1 MDVDHA
7 AISPETEHVATNV
20 IGAAITVHRVLGPG
34 FLERIYQEAV
44 CIELHARGIAF
55 ERERAIVVRYRD
67 VPIPGQ
73 RIDLVVAEC
82 VVVELKAV
90 VRIDPIHEAK
100 LMSYLRSTGLRLGL
114 ILNFHERTLKQ
125 GIKRVIV

>member
-7 AISPETEHVATNV
+7 AIPPETEHVATNV

-90 VRIDPIHEAK
+90 VRIDPIHKAK